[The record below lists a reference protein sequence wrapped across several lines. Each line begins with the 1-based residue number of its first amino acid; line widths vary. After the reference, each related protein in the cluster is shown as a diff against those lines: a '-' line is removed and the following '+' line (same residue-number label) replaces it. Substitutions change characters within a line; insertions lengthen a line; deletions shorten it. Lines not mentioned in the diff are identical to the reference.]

1 MAQLIRPKNNAL
13 AVIVIV
19 LFLFIFRPT
28 IAIGVITLNVVNFGA
43 MPDGETEYST
53 NAILAAW
60 DRACDSTTPT

>member
-1 MAQLIRPKNNAL
+1 MAQLTRPKNNAL

-43 MPDGETEYST
+43 MPDGETDST
-53 NAILAAW
+53 NAILTAW